1 MGAYL
6 PFAFSPMPTRAR
18 LANVRSPRNSCSPCP
33 LQGCGQYWSG
43 LAEPRA
49 VLDNCVRLK
58 RTRVTKNAACPEK
71 GGMEMVEALQIN
83 FALWGM
89 IVCAVIKISQLA
101 AAV

>member
-1 MGAYL
+1 
-6 PFAFSPMPTRAR
+6 
-18 LANVRSPRNSCSPCP
+18 
-33 LQGCGQYWSG
+33 
-43 LAEPRA
+43 

-58 RTRVTKNAACPEK
+58 RTRVTKNAACPEN